1 MACPVIATWSG
12 VGLGGDLEPRLL
24 RRSGEAALDALLHAR
39 DQDRVAEVLP
49 AGLRVVNGEDGP
61 AVGGRPG
68 GVVGLA
74 GGQRAVAGVH
84 GRERGL
90 VLLPGP
96 ALELVDDG
104 VAHAWPPPAGR
115 RSRGPRRR
123 SRRPRRRPRTAGRP
137 RGHRRRARRRG
148 WRRAWG
154 WS

>member
-24 RRSGEAALDALLHAR
+24 RRS
-39 DQDRVAEVLP
+39 
-49 AGLRVVNGEDGP
+49 GEDGP

-104 VAHAWPPPAGR
+104 VAHGLAST
-115 RSRGPRRR
+115 SRTTV
-123 SRRPRRRPRTAGRP
+123 SRATPSLAAAAAPSSDCR
-137 RGHRRRARRRG
+137 
-148 WRRAWG
+148 
-154 WS
+154 